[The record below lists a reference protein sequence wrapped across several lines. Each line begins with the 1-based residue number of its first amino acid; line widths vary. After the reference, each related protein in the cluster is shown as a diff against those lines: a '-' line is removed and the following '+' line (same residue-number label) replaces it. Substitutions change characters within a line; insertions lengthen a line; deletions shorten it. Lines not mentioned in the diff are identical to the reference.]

1 MPAAT
6 RRRRDLL
13 RFALRSAPF
22 AVASGVPA
30 PFPARGQG
38 RPPGGGGGG
47 GSSAPFPVLFLHGN
61 GDHAALWLT
70 TLWRFESNGWPRDLL
85 VAPNFPDPLARDDD
99 AVPQPGRSSS
109 AEQTDFLARTVRE
122 VRARTGAARVALVAN
137 SRGGY
142 PIRDFVAHREGG
154 AGQVSH
160 AVLCGTPNRGVYDW
174 PENLGREF
182 NANGDL
188 LRRLNGGNTDVVP
201 DTAFLTI
208 RSDGN
213 DLFAQPRAVW
223 SPAAPDRPTGTDAAG
238 PELRGALNLVLPG
251 LDHREVAYHPRA
263 FAEIFAFV
271 SGRAPDRVAVAP
283 EARPVLDGLVTGTP
297 GGAQTNR
304 PVEGAAVE
312 VFRTNPETGERIGEA
327 LHRRAATGADGRW
340 GPVAVAPDWALE
352 FVLAQPGGGAP
363 TTHIY
368 RSPFPRSSAVVH
380 LRAARPLTDADRAAE
395 GGVVLMSRPRGY
407 FGVPRDVVLLD
418 GRLPA
423 DVPRGIAR
431 VSVATLRLPAAGL
444 GRPIVA
450 LFNEERVVARAWP
463 VAENRIAVAELT
475 G

>member
-1 MPAAT
+1 MT
-6 RRRRDLL
+6 FRRRRLFGL
-13 RFALRSAPF
+13 SFGAALPAALAPL
-22 AVASGVPA
+22 
-30 PFPARGQG
+30 PARGHG
-38 RPPGGGGGG
+38 RPPGAAV
-47 GSSAPFPVLFLHGN
+47 SSAPPIPVLFLHGN

-70 TLWRFESNGWPRDLL
+70 TLWRFESNGWPRELL
-85 VAPNFPDPLARDDD
+85 FAVNFPDPLARDDD
-99 AVPQPGRSSS
+99 AVPQPRRSSS
-109 AEQTDFLARTVRE
+109 AEQTDFLAEQVRDAL
-122 VRARTGAARVALVAN
+122 ARTGAARVALVGN

-142 PIRDFVAHREGG
+142 PIREFVAHRGG

-174 PENLGREF
+174 PEIRNREF
-182 NANGDL
+182 NANSDL
-188 LRRLNGGNTDVVP
+188 LRRLNGGDTDAVP
-201 DTAFLTI
+201 GTAFLTL

-238 PELRGALNLVLPG
+238 PELRGAANLVLPG

-263 FAEIFAFV
+263 FAEIFAFIA
-271 SGRAPDRVAVAP
+271 GRAPDRLAVVP

-304 PVEGAAVE
+304 PVEGATVE
-312 VFRTNPETGERIGEA
+312 VFRTDPETGARIGEGP
-327 LHRRAATGADGRW
+327 LHRRATGADGRW
-340 GPVAVAPDWALE
+340 GPVAVAPDWTLE
-352 FVLAQPGGGAP
+352 FVLAQPGGAP

-380 LRAARPLTDADRAAE
+380 LRAARPLTDADRAA
-395 GGVVLMSRPRGY
+395 GGVVLMARPRGY
-407 FGVPRDVVLLD
+407 FGVPRDAVFLD
-418 GRLPA
+418 GRVPA

-431 VSVATLRLPAAGL
+431 VSVATLRLPASEME
-444 GRPIVA
+444 RPVAA

-463 VAENRIAVAELT
+463 SAENRIAVAELT